1 MEQSVVPL
9 VPLTLDKPRY
19 LRLDIAALCNA
30 ERDLSDFWG
39 KKTSVYACLLE
50 VPISVNDLSII
61 VLHGLRHED
70 PTLSLPEVKG
80 MLNHSTIPV
89 VFQAVTDAWTK
100 ATQAAD
106 PHGSAGEAD
115 SADPSPTLSIGVSSG
130 LTAGPTSGSAITNFG
145 NLTLYEF
152 DLLSLRHRHRQERE
166 DRRAAMGAWVLANV
180 NRDSKQRSEPFS
192 LDEVTAWLGYTAQ
205 YPPRLRE
212 PAAPTPPAT
221 VDEVRRN
228 LDVVH
233 LLHRG
238 LYGDNGQG
246 EEE

>member
-1 MEQSVVPL
+1 MENSVVPL
-9 VPLTLDKPRY
+9 VPIRLDRERF

-100 ATQAAD
+100 ATQAAE
-106 PHGSAGEAD
+106 PGAAEAD
-115 SADPSPTLSIGVSSG
+115 PADPLSTSSTGASSG
-130 LTAGPTSGSAITNFG
+130 LTAAATSGSVS
-145 NLTLYEF
+145 
-152 DLLSLRHRHRQERE
+152 LS
-166 DRRAAMGAWVLANV
+166 
-180 NRDSKQRSEPFS
+180 S
-192 LDEVTAWLGYTAQ
+192 
-205 YPPRLRE
+205 
-212 PAAPTPPAT
+212 
-221 VDEVRRN
+221 
-228 LDVVH
+228 
-233 LLHRG
+233 
-238 LYGDNGQG
+238 GD
-246 EEE
+246 

>member
-1 MEQSVVPL
+1 MEHSIVPL
-9 VPLTLDKPRY
+9 VPINLDKPRA

-100 ATQAAD
+100 ATQAAEPRAAEGESVD
-106 PHGSAGEAD
+106 PLST
-115 SADPSPTLSIGVSSG
+115 PSTGDSSG
-130 LTAGPTSGSAITNFG
+130 
-145 NLTLYEF
+145 
-152 DLLSLRHRHRQERE
+152 R
-166 DRRAAMGAWVLANV
+166 M
-180 NRDSKQRSEPFS
+180 
-192 LDEVTAWLGYTAQ
+192 
-205 YPPRLRE
+205 
-212 PAAPTPPAT
+212 PAAIS
-221 VDEVRRN
+221 
-228 LDVVH
+228 
-233 LLHRG
+233 G
-238 LYGDNGQG
+238 YGMSSSGD
-246 EEE
+246 

>member
-1 MEQSVVPL
+1 MPENSIVPL
-9 VPLTLDKPRY
+9 IPLVLDKPRF

-100 ATQAAD
+100 ATAAAEPGAAEVAPAD
-106 PHGSAGEAD
+106 P
-115 SADPSPTLSIGVSSG
+115 LSTSSTGASSG
-130 LTAGPTSGSAITNFG
+130 AMVASISDSQSRIFG
-145 NLTLYEF
+145 
-152 DLLSLRHRHRQERE
+152 
-166 DRRAAMGAWVLANV
+166 G
-180 NRDSKQRSEPFS
+180 
-192 LDEVTAWLGYTAQ
+192 
-205 YPPRLRE
+205 
-212 PAAPTPPAT
+212 
-221 VDEVRRN
+221 
-228 LDVVH
+228 
-233 LLHRG
+233 
-238 LYGDNGQG
+238 
-246 EEE
+246 

>member
-1 MEQSVVPL
+1 MDQSIVPL
-9 VPLTLDKPRY
+9 VPLLLDKPRH

-106 PHGSAGEAD
+106 PSSSAGEAD
-115 SADPSPTLSIGVSSG
+115 PADPLSTSSTGASSG
-130 LTAGPTSGSAITNFG
+130 PMATTTSGSVTGNFG
-145 NLTLYEF
+145 
-152 DLLSLRHRHRQERE
+152 
-166 DRRAAMGAWVLANV
+166 A
-180 NRDSKQRSEPFS
+180 
-192 LDEVTAWLGYTAQ
+192 
-205 YPPRLRE
+205 
-212 PAAPTPPAT
+212 
-221 VDEVRRN
+221 
-228 LDVVH
+228 
-233 LLHRG
+233 
-238 LYGDNGQG
+238 
-246 EEE
+246 

>member
-1 MEQSVVPL
+1 MEQSIVPL
-9 VPLTLDKPRY
+9 VPIDLDKRRF

-39 KKTSVYACLLE
+39 KKMSVYACLLE

-106 PHGSAGEAD
+106 PSSAGD
-115 SADPSPTLSIGVSSG
+115 PSPADPSPTFSTGASSG
-130 LTAGPTSGSAITNFG
+130 P
-145 NLTLYEF
+145 
-152 DLLSLRHRHRQERE
+152 
-166 DRRAAMGAWVLANV
+166 M
-180 NRDSKQRSEPFS
+180 
-192 LDEVTAWLGYTAQ
+192 
-205 YPPRLRE
+205 
-212 PAAPTPPAT
+212 PAAIS
-221 VDEVRRN
+221 
-228 LDVVH
+228 
-233 LLHRG
+233 G
-238 LYGDNGQG
+238 
-246 EEE
+246 

>member
-1 MEQSVVPL
+1 MEQSIVPL
-9 VPLTLDKPRY
+9 IPLALDKPRH

-100 ATQAAD
+100 ATQAAE
-106 PHGSAGEAD
+106 PGAAEAD
-115 SADPSPTLSIGVSSG
+115 PATLC
-130 LTAGPTSGSAITNFG
+130 P
-145 NLTLYEF
+145 
-152 DLLSLRHRHRQERE
+152 RHRL
-166 DRRAAMGAWVLANV
+166 G
-180 NRDSKQRSEPFS
+180 
-192 LDEVTAWLGYTAQ
+192 TALGLW
-205 YPPRLRE
+205 R
-212 PAAPTPPAT
+212 
-221 VDEVRRN
+221 V
-228 LDVVH
+228 
-233 LLHRG
+233 
-238 LYGDNGQG
+238 
-246 EEE
+246 